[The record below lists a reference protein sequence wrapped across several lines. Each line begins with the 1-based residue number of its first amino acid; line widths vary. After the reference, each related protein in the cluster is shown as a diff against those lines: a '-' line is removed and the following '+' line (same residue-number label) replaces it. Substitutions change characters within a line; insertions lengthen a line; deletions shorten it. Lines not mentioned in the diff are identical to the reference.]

1 MDISRSCLLHLDITT
16 NEARLSSIG
25 ISSSLF
31 VGLDTVVV
39 GIGLLGCD
47 GVAGFTGVNCCVT
60 GIIGCCTSVGVTCG
74 LIQAVLSSDGAT
86 SIGIGGMV
94 GKGGLYNDGGKML
107 LIGEGVVGSGVV
119 GDGVGRIVGGG
130 VA

>member
-1 MDISRSCLLHLDITT
+1 MDISRSRLLHLDITT

-39 GIGLLGCD
+39 GIGLIGCD

-107 LIGEGVVGSGVV
+107 LMVLIN
-119 GDGVGRIVGGG
+119 
-130 VA
+130 